1 MFDWGGFQV
10 GIEGNLSR
18 TDTNWANTEGDQREA
33 PAEIKAATAG
43 VRAGYDIVTG
53 PVLLGVSGG
62 YDFGGGTATGTFT
75 TGSTVDSV
83 TFQTESFAYLN
94 ARIGLPVDRVLPYL
108 VAGVARVSAKQTYNT
123 NISPFEQSFGSDDLI
138 GWQAGIGVEL
148 AVTDSIVA
156 RLEYRHAD
164 FGSINYAGG
173 GLASLDHSLAIAAD
187 LLSAGLSYK
196 F

>member
-1 MFDWGGFQV
+1 MFDWTGFQIGV
-10 GIEGNLSR
+10 EGTYSH
-18 TDTNWANTEGDQREA
+18 TDAVWANTSINSREA
-33 PAEIKAATAG
+33 PAEIATASAG

-62 YDFGGGTATGTFT
+62 YDFGGGTVTGRFT

-83 TFQTESFAYLN
+83 TYETESFAYLN
-94 ARIGLPVDRVLPYL
+94 ARIGLPTDRVLPYL
-108 VAGVARVSAKQTYNT
+108 VGGVARVTAKQTYT
-123 NISPFEQSFGSDDLI
+123 TDVSPFTQNFGPDDLI
-138 GWQAGIGVEL
+138 GWQAGVGVEL
-148 AVTDSIVA
+148 AVTESIVA

-164 FGSINYAGG
+164 FGKLDYAGG
-173 GLASLDHSLAIAAD
+173 GLAAADHSLAIAAD